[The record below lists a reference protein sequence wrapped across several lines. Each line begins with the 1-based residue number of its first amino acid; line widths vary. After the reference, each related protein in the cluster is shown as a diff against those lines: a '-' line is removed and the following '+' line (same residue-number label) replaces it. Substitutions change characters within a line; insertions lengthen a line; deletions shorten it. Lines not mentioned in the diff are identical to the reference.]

1 MFSVLYGPTL
11 TSGYHYWKNH
21 NFDYT
26 DLCRKVISLLFNT
39 LSRFVI
45 AFLPRKKCLLILE
58 QVFCF
63 VLFCFNIGASVP
75 SSKDQVSFNFMA
87 AVIVCSDF
95 GAQES
100 KVCHCFHCF
109 PTICFEVMELAAMIF
124 IFWMLSFKP
133 VLSLLFHLH
142 QEAL

>member
-1 MFSVLYGPTL
+1 MVQLSYPYMTTGKNIALIIQTFFS
-11 TSGYHYWKNH
+11 
-21 NFDYT
+21 
-26 DLCRKVISLLFNT
+26 KVMCLLFNM

-95 GAQES
+95 RTQQN
-100 KVCHCFHCF
+100 KLCHYFTF
-109 PTICFEVMELAAMIF
+109 SSSICHEVMGLDAMILVF
-124 IFWMLSFKP
+124 LMLNFKP
-133 VLSLLFHLH
+133 VFSLSSFTLIRRLF
-142 QEAL
+142 